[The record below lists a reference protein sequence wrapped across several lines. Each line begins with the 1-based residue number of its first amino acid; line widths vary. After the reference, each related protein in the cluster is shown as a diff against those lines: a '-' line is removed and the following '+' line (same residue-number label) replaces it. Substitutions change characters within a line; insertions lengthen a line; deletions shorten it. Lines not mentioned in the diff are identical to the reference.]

1 MESGDF
7 ATVGEIAEDE
17 NTNLSTVGRVFVE
30 AILAGRQPEGL
41 TMTRAMQPSPM
52 EWRHQIS
59 G

>member
-41 TMTRAMQPSPM
+41 R
-52 EWRHQIS
+52 
-59 G
+59 